1 MPQKKIQITF
11 PDSSTQ
17 EWPAGVKPIEI
28 AQKIGA
34 RLAKDALAA
43 KVNGKLVDLNF
54 PIEENAKFEI
64 LTFDSEEGK
73 HVYWHSSSHIM
84 AAAIKNL
91 FPNVKLG
98 IGPPIEQGFYYDF
111 SGKVFSDHEL
121 AKIEDEIKKIIKSAE
136 LFEKKKIKKEEA
148 KKLFA
153 GEPFKLQLIEE
164 IPDKK
169 VSIYKTGKFTD
180 LCEGPHI
187 PSADKIGAVKLL
199 KTSAAYWKG
208 DQKNQQLQRIYGIS
222 FRTQKEL
229 DAFVKMREEAE
240 ARDHRNIGKHL
251 DLFVFS
257 DIVGPGL
264 PLFTPNGMIVRKS
277 LADFV
282 TGVQSKYGYKEV
294 LTPSITKKDLYEK
307 SGHWSKF
314 SEDLFIIS
322 NVKGGDVY
330 VLKPMNCPHH
340 HMIYASNSRS
350 YKDLPIRYADFSMLY
365 RNEDPGQ
372 IGHNMTRVRAFSQ
385 DDSHIYCTFEQI
397 SQEFDISLKIIK
409 EILEA
414 LGMKD
419 YRVRLSTWDPE
430 HKENYLGG
438 EESWEKSQK
447 MLISILEKN
456 NIKYFEGVGEAAF
469 YGPKADFLFKDS
481 LGREWQLST
490 VQIDFNVPERFDLNY
505 IGEDDKK
512 HRPVVLHFA
521 KLGSLERFMAIFI
534 EHCAGAFPL
543 WLSPVQ
549 VRIITVSDK
558 QIEFAKIISEKLL
571 EAGLRAET
579 DFSNSTVEYKIRDSQ
594 LQKIPYTITI
604 GDKEIEKKTLA
615 VRGRDGK
622 VRFGVSIEDFIA
634 QMKKEIQE
642 KK

>member
-1 MPQKKIQITF
+1 MAQKKIQITF

-17 EWPAGVKPIEI
+17 EWPSGTTPAEI

-43 KVNGKLVDLNF
+43 KVNDKLVDLNF

-91 FPNVKLG
+91 FPEVKLG

-121 AKIEDEIKKIIKSAE
+121 GKIEEEIKKLIKSAE
-136 LFEKKKIKKEEA
+136 PFERKEISKAEA

-153 GEPFKLQLIEE
+153 SELFKLQLIEE

-169 VSIYKTGKFTD
+169 VSIYRTGNFVD
-180 LCEGPHI
+180 LCEGPHV
-187 PSADKIGAVKLL
+187 PSSDKIGALKLL

-240 ARDHRNIGKHL
+240 ARDHRNIGKAL
-251 DLFVFS
+251 DLFSFH
-257 DIVGPGL
+257 DFAPGF
-264 PLFTPNGMIVRKS
+264 PFFHPKGTIIFNV
-277 LADFV
+277 LADFMRAEYRKRGYAEV
-282 TGVQSKYGYKEV
+282 ITPQVLNKNLWVQ
-294 LTPSITKKDLYEK
+294 
-307 SGHWSKF
+307 SGHWEHYKKNMYVF
-314 SEDLFIIS
+314 EIEDEGEFAI
-322 NVKGGDVY
+322 
-330 VLKPMNCPHH
+330 KPMNCPSH
-340 HMIYASNSRS
+340 IIIFKERPRS
-350 YKDLPIRYADFSMLY
+350 YKELPIRYADFATLHRHELSGTLA
-365 RNEDPGQ
+365 GLF
-372 IGHNMTRVRAFSQ
+372 RVRKLAQ
-385 DDSHIYCTFEQI
+385 DDAHIFVEPEKIKGEIKNVIEFVKFIYEKVFGFEFHVEL
-397 SQEFDISLKIIK
+397 STKPKDSMGDPKLWDSAEKDLA
-409 EILEA
+409 EA
-414 LGMKD
+414 LIESGMKYKLNPGD
-419 YRVRLSTWDPE
+419 
-430 HKENYLGG
+430 G
-438 EESWEKSQK
+438 
-447 MLISILEKN
+447 
-456 NIKYFEGVGEAAF
+456 AF
-469 YGPKADFLFKDS
+469 YGPKIDFHIKDA
-481 LGREWQLST
+481 LGRTWQCATIQL
-490 VQIDFNVPERFDLNY
+490 DFQMPERFELEYVGPDNKMHMPVM
-505 IGEDDKK
+505 I
-512 HRPVVLHFA
+512 HRA
-521 KLGSLERFMAIFI
+521 ILGSLERFIGILI
-534 EHCAGAFPL
+534 EHYTGAFPL

-558 QIEFAKIISEKLL
+558 QIDFAKNISEKLL

-579 DFSNSTVEYKIRDSQ
+579 DFSNATVEYKIRDSQ

-604 GDKEIEKKTLA
+604 GDKEVEKKTLA

-622 VRFGVSIEDFIA
+622 VKFGVSAEDFVE
-634 QMKKEIQE
+634 QMEKEIEE

>member
-1 MPQKKIQITF
+1 MPENL
-11 PDSSTQ
+11 DNLRHSC
-17 EWPAGVKPIEI
+17 AH
-28 AQKIGA
+28 
-34 RLAKDALAA
+34 LLAA
-43 KVNGKLVDLNF
+43 AVMELW
-54 PIEENAKFEI
+54 PHAKR
-64 LTFDSEEGK
+64 T
-73 HVYWHSSSHIM
+73 
-84 AAAIKNL
+84 
-91 FPNVKLG
+91 
-98 IGPPIEQGFYYDF
+98 IGPAIENGFYFDF
-111 SGKVFSDHEL
+111 DFGATKISEADFPALEQKMNELLKSWKGFERHEL
-121 AKIEDEIKKIIKSAE
+121 DAQAAKKEYPDNEFKHELIDEFTADGSKVSFYKSGAYWDLCRGGHVEHPRNALKHFKLLSVAGAYWRGNEKNKMLTRIYGTCFPTKKE
-136 LFEKKKIKKEEA
+136 LDAHLHMLEEA
-148 KKLFA
+148 KK
-153 GEPFKLQLIEE
+153 
-164 IPDKK
+164 
-169 VSIYKTGKFTD
+169 
-180 LCEGPHI
+180 
-187 PSADKIGAVKLL
+187 
-199 KTSAAYWKG
+199 
-208 DQKNQQLQRIYGIS
+208 
-222 FRTQKEL
+222 
-229 DAFVKMREEAE
+229 
-240 ARDHRNIGKHL
+240 RDHRKIGQDL
-251 DLFVFS
+251 DLFTFA
-257 DIVGPGL
+257 DEVGPGL
-264 PLFTPNGMIVRKS
+264 PLWKPKGTTIREELETWAKETEKKWGYERVSTPHIAKHT
-277 LADFV
+277 LF
-282 TGVQSKYGYKEV
+282 E
-294 LTPSITKKDLYEK
+294 I
-307 SGHWSKF
+307 SGHLPYYKDDMYSPMDIDG
-314 SEDLFIIS
+314 ENYYL
-322 NVKGGDVY
+322 KG
-330 VLKPMNCPHH
+330 MNCPHH